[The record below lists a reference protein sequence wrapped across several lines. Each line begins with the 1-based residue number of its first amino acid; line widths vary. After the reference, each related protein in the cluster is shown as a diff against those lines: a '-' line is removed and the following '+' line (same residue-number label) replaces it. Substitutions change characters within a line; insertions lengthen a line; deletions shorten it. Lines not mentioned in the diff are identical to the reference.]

1 MSDFVQ
7 PGGAKLAKQ
16 FGGRYLKLGYVFADG
31 ILSFDASSDSTRL
44 AVLAIF
50 LVLFCLGW

>member
-1 MSDFVQ
+1 VSDFVQ

-16 FGGRYLKLGYVFADG
+16 FGGPYLKLGYVFADG
-31 ILSFDASSDSTRL
+31 ILSFDASSDSTLL
-44 AVLAIF
+44 ALLAIF